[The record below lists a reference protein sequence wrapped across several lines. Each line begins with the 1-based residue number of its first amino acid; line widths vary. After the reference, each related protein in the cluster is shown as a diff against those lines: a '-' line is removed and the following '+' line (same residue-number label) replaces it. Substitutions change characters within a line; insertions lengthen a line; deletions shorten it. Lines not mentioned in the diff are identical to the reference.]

1 MSSVE
6 ATRNSSV
13 DDEFNGYML
22 KSHVVETNKN
32 EALNQLLTPSED
44 RVKEALERCIEKFQ
58 QNKGNQRNTY
68 YTEEYVRDYTVNE
81 FMKSRNNPLTVKDI
95 IDKSGESL
103 LKEKSQ
109 KKSWTCSCSVTVN
122 SVKYA

>member
-32 EALNQLLTPSED
+32 EALNQKLTPSED
-44 RVKEALERCIEKFQ
+44 RVKESLERCIEKFQ
-58 QNKGNQRNTY
+58 QNNH
-68 YTEEYVRDYTVNE
+68 RDT
-81 FMKSRNNPLTVKDI
+81 KSRYYI
-95 IDKSGESL
+95 FEHQFHSI
-103 LKEKSQ
+103 Q
-109 KKSWTCSCSVTVN
+109 
-122 SVKYA
+122 